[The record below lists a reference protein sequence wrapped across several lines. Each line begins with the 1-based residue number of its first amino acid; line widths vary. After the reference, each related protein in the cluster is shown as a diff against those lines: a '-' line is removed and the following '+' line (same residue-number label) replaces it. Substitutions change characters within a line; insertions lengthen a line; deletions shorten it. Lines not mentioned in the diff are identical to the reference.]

1 MTKDRK
7 ITRKIKEILLTS
19 KLSGVLEKMIRK
31 EHPSLSAAQ
40 LRKEMKDRTLELYL
54 NYISFGNNAFGI
66 EAASKTYFD
75 KSAKDLTVLEA
86 SILASI
92 PKGPSL
98 YNPYK
103 NRDLVV
109 GSFTIKDRYGNPV
122 LFSGDV
128 QKMVTEKFT
137 QLLTNADLSN
147 KKNNNAVVK
156 FIAGM
161 GSFSINI
168 SGENLDVKY
177 VNGRKDLALD
187 RMYEDG
193 YITQQELKD
202 AIIQGIDI
210 VFRKNTF
217 DIKAPHFVQWVIEQ
231 LENTY
236 GSGTLTKG

>member
-1 MTKDRK
+1 
-7 ITRKIKEILLTS
+7 
-19 KLSGVLEKMIRK
+19 MIRK
-31 EHPSLSAAQ
+31 ENGNLSPAA

-92 PKGPSL
+92 PKGPTL

-128 QKMVTEKFT
+128 QKAVSDKFS
-137 QLLTNADLSN
+137 QLLQDANLSN
-147 KKNNNAVVK
+147 KKSNNAVVK
-156 FIAGM
+156 FIAGI
-161 GSFSINI
+161 GSFSIQVLGNT
-168 SGENLDVKY
+168 LDVKY
-177 VNGRKDLALD
+177 INGRKDLALD

-193 YITQQELKD
+193 YITEQELKD
-202 AIIQGIDI
+202 AIIQGIT
-210 VFRKNTF
+210 VEFRRNIF
-217 DIKAPHFVQWVIEQ
+217 NIKAPHFVQWVIEE
-231 LENTY
+231 LEKTY
-236 GSGTLTKG
+236 GSGTLNK

>member
-1 MTKDRK
+1 MYRLFEENREYVSYTGISLNMINGIVALEDQRYREHNGLDTMGMIRAAISAVLNPGARVQGASTIPQQLVRNLLLTKDRK

-31 EHPSLSAAQ
+31 EKGNLSAAA

-109 GSFTIKDRYGNPV
+109 GEFTVKDRSGNPV

-128 QKMVTEKFT
+128 QKVVTEKFS
-137 QLLTNADLSN
+137 QILTNADLSN

-156 FIAGM
+156 FIAG
-161 GSFSINI
+161 I
-168 SGENLDVKY
+168 
-177 VNGRKDLALD
+177 
-187 RMYEDG
+187 
-193 YITQQELKD
+193 
-202 AIIQGIDI
+202 
-210 VFRKNTF
+210 
-217 DIKAPHFVQWVIEQ
+217 
-231 LENTY
+231 
-236 GSGTLTKG
+236 

>member
-1 MTKDRK
+1 M
-7 ITRKIKEILLTS
+7 TS

-31 EHPSLSAAQ
+31 ENGKLSAAA

-66 EAASKTYFD
+66 EAAAKTYFD

-109 GSFTIKDRYGNPV
+109 GSFSVKDRYDNPV

-128 QKMVTEKFT
+128 QKVVTEKFA
-137 QLLTNADLSN
+137 QILNDADLST

-156 FIAGM
+156 FIG
-161 GSFSINI
+161 
-168 SGENLDVKY
+168 
-177 VNGRKDLALD
+177 
-187 RMYEDG
+187 
-193 YITQQELKD
+193 
-202 AIIQGIDI
+202 GI
-210 VFRKNTF
+210 
-217 DIKAPHFVQWVIEQ
+217 
-231 LENTY
+231 
-236 GSGTLTKG
+236 